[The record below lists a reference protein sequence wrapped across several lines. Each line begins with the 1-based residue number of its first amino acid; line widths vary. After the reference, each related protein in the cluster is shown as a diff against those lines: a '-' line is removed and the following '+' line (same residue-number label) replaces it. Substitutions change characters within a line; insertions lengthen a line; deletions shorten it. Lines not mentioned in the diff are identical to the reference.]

1 MRKSGWAVAAA
12 LGSLALLLAGCG
24 GSSASGGG
32 SATSPAAGGRPSSD
46 VGGLSPGD
54 TVLIVQKS
62 DLGWVLAT
70 AKGYVVYTYGNDKK
84 GGQPTCTS
92 SCAAIWPAVTGI
104 PMTNSGESLPGT
116 LGTVT
121 MANGAKQITYDG
133 YPLYTFKTEGPLA
146 TTGNGVDG
154 LWHVIKLSATDINAR
169 LRHVGPD
176 GL

>member
-24 GSSASGGG
+24 GSSSSSGG
-32 SATSPAAGGRPSSD
+32 SATTPAAGGRPSSD
-46 VGGLSPGD
+46 VGQFSPGD
-54 TVLIVQKS
+54 TVLIVQRS
-62 DLGWVLAT
+62 NLGYVLAL
-70 AKGYVVYTYGNDKK
+70 ANGDVVYTYGNDKQ

-92 SCAAIWPAVTGI
+92 SCLAIWPAVTGI
-104 PMTNSGESLPGT
+104 PMTNAGEKLPGA

-133 YPLYTFKTEGPLA
+133 YPLYIFKTEKPLA

-154 LWHVIKLSATDINAR
+154 LWHVIKLSANDIVDA
-169 LRHVGPD
+169 G
-176 GL
+176 